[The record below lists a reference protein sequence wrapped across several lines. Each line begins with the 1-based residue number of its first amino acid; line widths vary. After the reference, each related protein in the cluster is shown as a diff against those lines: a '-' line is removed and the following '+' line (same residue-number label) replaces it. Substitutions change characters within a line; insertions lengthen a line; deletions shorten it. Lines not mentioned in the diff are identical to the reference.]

1 MRRLVAAL
9 AGVFA
14 VGSMPLVGSSEAAA
28 ADGEGHVT
36 RYKVDLQVRR
46 DGVLDVQERITYAF
60 ASTGHGIERFIPVR
74 SRYDDTYD
82 RIIKIDQVVVTS
94 STGAP
99 VDLSRR
105 NQGDY
110 LRLRIGDPDLV
121 V

>member
-1 MRRLVAAL
+1 MLARVCWAPGQFAAWRCLPADRSGGHVCDGRTYHHGMRRLVAAL

-60 ASTGHGIERFIPVR
+60 AST
-74 SRYDDTYD
+74 
-82 RIIKIDQVVVTS
+82 
-94 STGAP
+94 
-99 VDLSRR
+99 
-105 NQGDY
+105 
-110 LRLRIGDPDLV
+110 
-121 V
+121 